1 MKAVNVSSPSD
12 VSQNALNKLTKG
24 PLITFFLSML
34 KMYEKNVSMCKSA
47 AAKLDHMK
55 NEKINLQ
62 KQLIDFQSEQMNSVK
77 KTVETEM
84 KTWAEVAKKNITQ
97 SKVVTTKTVKEAVRA
112 ANEEEERS
120 KNLIV
125 YGVSESEDSDW
136 NEIYN
141 NKLNEVVKSIHETT
155 VTDGSLP
162 TALNVYRLGKKEPN
176 KTRPIKA
183 EFGSSI
189 DVDTI
194 LKNAHKL
201 KANSD
206 FKSVYL
212 SPNRTKEQR
221 AAHSKLVEH
230 I

>member
-1 MKAVNVSSPSD
+1 
-12 VSQNALNKLTKG
+12 
-24 PLITFFLSML
+24 
-34 KMYEKNVSMCKSA
+34 
-47 AAKLDHMK
+47 
-55 NEKINLQ
+55 
-62 KQLIDFQSEQMNSVK
+62 
-77 KTVETEM
+77 M
-84 KTWAEVAKKNITQ
+84 KTWAVVAKKNITQ
-97 SKVVTTKTVKEAVRA
+97 SKVVTTKMVKEAIRA

-125 YGVSESEDSDW
+125 IVYGVSEGEDSDW
-136 NEIYN
+136 NVTYN

-183 EFGSSI
+183 EFGSFI

-212 SPNRTKEQR
+212 SPDRTKEQR
-221 AAHSKLVEH
+221 VAHSKLVKQMKEMISKDSSKH
-230 I
+230 YFIRDNKVNCVDKK